1 MRSFMGRDI
10 LSLKDFERQEFFR
23 VFEIAE
29 QLEPI
34 ARSRRRLVVDD
45 GHLPLPVVPR
55 LLVGYQISHKSSDID
70 PAGRSGI
77 EDRAPCRRVSYDV
90 LRG

>member
-29 QLEPI
+29 RMEAI
-34 ARSRRRLVVDD
+34 AAR
-45 GHLPLPVVPR
+45 
-55 LLVGYQISHKSSDID
+55 I
-70 PAGRSGI
+70 A
-77 EDRAPCRRVSYDV
+77 ATWTC
-90 LRG
+90 

>member
-23 VFEIAE
+23 VFEVAK

-34 ARSRRRLVVDD
+34 ARNRL
-45 GHLPLPVVPR
+45 
-55 LLVGYQISHKSSDID
+55 
-70 PAGRSGI
+70 
-77 EDRAPCRRVSYDV
+77 
-90 LRG
+90 